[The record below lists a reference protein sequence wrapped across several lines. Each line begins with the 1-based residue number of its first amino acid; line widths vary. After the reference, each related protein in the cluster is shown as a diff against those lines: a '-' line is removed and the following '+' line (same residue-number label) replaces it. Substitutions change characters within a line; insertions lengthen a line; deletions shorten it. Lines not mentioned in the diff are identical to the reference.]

1 MNPTDNGG
9 ISSMRQM
16 SVAVL
21 SMVLLPGAVLAQTES
36 NPVSNAVRASLA
48 RQTKNVI
55 AAAQAMP
62 ADKYGSRPTPEQMT
76 FGHLILH
83 IVGEDTLLC
92 SKISGMPAPT
102 MDKVADTDPKD
113 QILAVLQTSVDFCAQ
128 AMARVDDSN
137 LGEQLPLFGGRM
149 ASRAQAMVNLAADLS
164 DHYSLAATELRMAG
178 VTPPSAI
185 RK

>member
-1 MNPTDNGG
+1 MQR
-9 ISSMRQM
+9 ISLAILC
-16 SVAVL
+16 AVL
-21 SMVLLPGAVLAQTES
+21 MPCAVLAQSEA
-36 NPVSNAVRASLA
+36 NPVSNAVRASFA
-48 RQTKNVI
+48 RQTKNIV

-62 ADKYGSRPTPEQMT
+62 AEKYGSRPTPEQMT

-113 QILAVLQTSVDFCAQ
+113 KIVATLQASVDFCTQ
-128 AMARVDDSN
+128 ALAKVDDSN
-137 LGEQLPLFGGRM
+137 LGEQLPLFGGHM
-149 ASRAQAMVNLAADLS
+149 ASRAQAMVSLAADLS
-164 DHYSLAATELRMAG
+164 DHYSLAATELRLNG
-178 VTPPSAI
+178 LTPPSV

>member
-1 MNPTDNGG
+1 MQ
-9 ISSMRQM
+9 RM
-16 SVAVL
+16 SFAILCVVLMPFAVF
-21 SMVLLPGAVLAQTES
+21 AQAES
-36 NPVSNAVRASLA
+36 NPVSNAVRGAVA
-48 RQTKNVI
+48 RQTKNLL

-83 IVGEDTLLC
+83 VVGEDTLLC
-92 SKISGMPAPT
+92 SKISGMPAPA

-113 QILAVLQTSVDFCAQ
+113 KIVATLQTSIDFCTQ
-128 AMARVDDSN
+128 ALAKLDDSA

-164 DHYSLAATELRMAG
+164 DHYSLAATELRLNG
-178 VTPPSAI
+178 ITPPSAV
-185 RK
+185 KK